1 MNSPLKPSGPEA
13 QSVGMLLTV
22 LSISSGEKAAE
33 KAFNAQFY
41 ESGSEDQNAYGA

>member
-13 QSVGMLLTV
+13 RSVGMLLTV
-22 LSISSGEKAAE
+22 LSISSGEKAAV
-33 KAFNAQFY
+33 KAQFY